1 MILTVIGARPQF
13 IKAAPVS
20 QALQSAGVNE
30 VVLHTGQHFDHEMD
44 RVFFD
49 ELGMSYPTHNLQA
62 GGHTHA
68 TQTAQ
73 MLKGVEEAI
82 IELKPSLVLVYGDT
96 NSTLAA
102 ALAAAKMH
110 VPIAH
115 VEAGLRSYNMQMPE
129 EVNRRLTD
137 HVSSFL
143 FCPSDVAA
151 NNLQREGITEG
162 IHVVGD
168 VMLDAFQMFR
178 PMAEKRTLPEH
189 IEEPFYLFTLH
200 RPSNVDDTFR
210 LQSIVST
217 LSSLNDTLVWPV
229 HPRVKEALSRIDI
242 PQNVRL
248 LSPQPYLTN
257 MRLLM
262 SAKALIT
269 DSGGMQK
276 EAYWAKTPCITLRE
290 ETEWTETLEN
300 GWNQLV
306 VNPSDLTNAIN
317 NTPTTWKPLYGDGQ
331 AAAKIVDVLGQI
343 P

>member
-20 QALQSAGVNE
+20 QALRAAGLKE

-49 ELGMSYPTHNLQA
+49 ELGMSYPTHNLHA
-62 GGHTHA
+62 GGQTHA
-68 TQTAQ
+68 SQTAH

-82 IELKPSLVLVYGDT
+82 TELKPSLVLVYGDT

-115 VEAGLRSYNMQMPE
+115 VEAGLRSYNMRMPE
-129 EVNRRLTD
+129 EINRRLTD
-137 HVSSFL
+137 HVSTYL
-143 FCPSDVAA
+143 FCPSDAAA
-151 NNLQREGITEG
+151 NNLQREGITKG
-162 IHVVGD
+162 VYVVGD
-168 VMLDAFQMFR
+168 VMLDAFHLFR
-178 PMAEKRTLPEH
+178 PMAEKRTLPEQL
-189 IEEPFYLFTLH
+189 IEPYYLFTLH
-200 RPSNVDDTFR
+200 RPSNTDDAER
-210 LQSIVST
+210 LPSIVSALASVNGT
-217 LSSLNDTLVWPV
+217 VVWPV
-229 HPRVKEALSRIDI
+229 HPRVKEALTRIDI

-248 LSPQPYLTN
+248 LSPQPYLSN

-306 VNPSDLTNAIN
+306 VDPSDLTIAIN
-317 NTPTTWKPLYGDGQ
+317 NTPTSWKPLYGDGQ
-331 AAAKIVDVLGQI
+331 ASDRIVNILGQI